1 MFSNLSNVR
10 PGTSILR
17 HPIPT
22 FASKLARAIATPL
35 ASTWTPCSTMQLSD
49 RISRMNINTL
59 NSCPLSRKTARSP
72 SNPHPS
78 PSDLRT
84 STYLLETSTSE
95 PGMLTLELEN
105 LAFLLQKRSSE
116 SELPSKLLQS
126 PSTEPQLSTF
136 ELNLPV

>member
-1 MFSNLSNVR
+1 MTRTGYSAQPYHSFC
-10 PGTSILR
+10 
-17 HPIPT
+17 
-22 FASKLARAIATPL
+22 SKMVRAIATSL
-35 ASTWTPCSTMQLSD
+35 ASTWTLCSTVQLSD

-59 NSCPLSRKTARSP
+59 NTCLLSRKTARSP

-105 LAFLLQKRSSE
+105 LTFLLQKRSSE

-136 ELNLPV
+136 ELNLPA